1 MDVLQND
8 KKKIVFYLGSLA
20 KGGAERVA
28 VNLATFFDAIG
39 YEVTIVTKLRG
50 EEEYTIPS
58 TVNRV
63 IADLTEDEIRK
74 SRIKNLRN
82 RIKKLRNIFE
92 EINPNIIVSF
102 IGKNNFMAIRAAKR
116 KKIPVV
122 VSVRSAPSREYKS
135 KSMSLLVNPMFKK
148 AAGVVLQT
156 QEAKDYFKPAVQKK
170 AVILPNSLNP
180 NFIKPLYEGVR
191 NKRIVTV
198 GRLDDNKNQILLIRA
213 FEKVAGE
220 FPDWALDLYG
230 DGPAR
235 KKWEEYARQSQYATR
250 IHFMGMADEIYNK
263 IDKDSIFVLPS
274 IMEGMPNALIEAMA
288 LGLACVSTD
297 CRCGGPKDLI
307 GNNEN
312 GLLVPVNDE
321 EAMAEALK
329 KLIADEAL
337 MKSFGEKGYVR
348 TKQLN
353 PKAVNEMW
361 REYLESKMK

>member
-1 MDVLQND
+1 MN

-28 VNLATFFDAIG
+28 VNLATYFDSIG
-39 YEVTIVTKLRG
+39 YEVTIVTKLKG
-50 EEEYTIPS
+50 EDEYVIPD
-58 TVNRV
+58 TVKRV
-63 IADLTEDEIRK
+63 IADIIGDEITK

-82 RIKKLRNIFE
+82 RVKKLRNIFE
-92 EINPNIIVSF
+92 EIAPNVVVSF

-180 NFIKPLYEGVR
+180 NFIKPLYEGER
-191 NKRIVTV
+191 RKHIVTV
-198 GRLDDNKNQILLIRA
+198 GRLDDNKNQILLIHA
-213 FEKVAGE
+213 FEKVAE
-220 FPDWALDLYG
+220 AFPEWELYLYG
-230 DGPAR
+230 DGPSR
-235 KKWEEYARQSQYATR
+235 KKWEEYVKKTSCADKIR
-250 IHFMGMADEIYNK
+250 FMGQADEIYNK
-263 IDKDSIFVLPS
+263 IDTDSIFVLSS

-297 CRCGGPKDLI
+297 CPCGGPKDLLKD
-307 GNNEN
+307 NEN
-312 GLLVPVNDE
+312 GLLVPVNDAD
-321 EAMAEALK
+321 AMAEALK
-329 KLIADEAL
+329 KLMDDEAL
-337 MKSFGEKGYVR
+337 RKNYGQKAYAY

-353 PKAVNEMW
+353 PAIVNKMW
-361 REYLESKMK
+361 QEYLESKMK

>member
-1 MDVLQND
+1 MN

-28 VNLATFFDAIG
+28 VNLATYFDSIG
-39 YEVTIVTKLRG
+39 YEVTIVTKLKG
-50 EEEYTIPS
+50 EDEYLIPD
-58 TVNRV
+58 TVKRV
-63 IADLTEDEIRK
+63 IADIIGEEITK

-82 RIKKLRNIFE
+82 RVKKLRNIFE
-92 EINPNIIVSF
+92 EIAPNVVVSF

-180 NFIKPLYEGVR
+180 NFIKPLYEGER
-191 NKRIVTV
+191 RKHIVTV

-213 FEKVAGE
+213 FEKAAE
-220 FPDWALDLYG
+220 AFPEWELYLYG
-230 DGPAR
+230 DGPSR
-235 KKWEEYARQSQYATR
+235 KKWEEYAQGTSCTER
-250 IHFMGMADEIYNK
+250 IHFMGMADEIYTK
-263 IDKDSIFVLPS
+263 IDADSIFVLPS

-297 CRCGGPKDLI
+297 CPCGGPKDLLKD
-307 GNNEN
+307 NEN
-312 GLLVPVNDE
+312 GLLVPVNDAD
-321 EAMAEALK
+321 AMAEALK
-329 KLIADEAL
+329 KLMDDETLRKNYGQKA
-337 MKSFGEKGYVR
+337 YAY

-353 PKAVNEMW
+353 PAVVNKMW
-361 REYLESKMK
+361 QEYLESRMK